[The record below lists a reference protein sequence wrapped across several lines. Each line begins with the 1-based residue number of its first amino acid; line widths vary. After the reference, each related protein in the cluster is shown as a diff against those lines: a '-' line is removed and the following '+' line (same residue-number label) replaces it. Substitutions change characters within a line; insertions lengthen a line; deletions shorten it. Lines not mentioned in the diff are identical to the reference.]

1 MTKRQLKASIRKA
14 IASVTT
20 QQEYEKLGA
29 YIINC
34 ELQGYIT
41 FEESFNY
48 IVALSGQ
55 LLQARDAGT
64 LEV

>member
-1 MTKRQLKASIRKA
+1 MTKRQLKANIRKA
-14 IASVTT
+14 IAGVTT
-20 QQEYEKLGA
+20 QQEYKKLGA